1 MLAQQGAQMLPFV
14 LPVENSSAK
23 KGRACAQCI
32 GEAAGG
38 ARRVCGAS
46 NVKKNHDTLVECRK
60 QKCVCAVQCVMRV
73 SCGEQFTRHMFGAD
87 ADRAVG
93 SHSRAAQR
101 VCQSRWC
108 ALPRRGRH
116 WRACDF
122 VRGESFSAQASAG
135 DGSRVVSNGTFRE
148 DAAVGQVVVPPLG
161 ARKLGGVIRSKD
173 FNFAQEQPQG
183 RSEKLRQHHHPL
195 AGQLHHF
202 FEGRSHHCFLDL
214 RRDDSAKALAIV
226 EVGSHPDNP

>member
-73 SCGEQFTRHMFGAD
+73 SCGEQFTRHMLGVD
-87 ADRAVG
+87 AGRAVG
-93 SHSRAAQR
+93 SQSRAAQR

-108 ALPRRGRH
+108 ALSRRGRR

-122 VRGESFSAQASAG
+122 VGGRSFWVR
-135 DGSRVVSNGTFRE
+135 DFK
-148 DAAVGQVVVPPLG
+148 LG
-161 ARKLGGVIRSKD
+161 APRAVHQYVCAKNVKITRGGPCEGTSMGTSRRIQRESRPSCACAARLLG
-173 FNFAQEQPQG
+173 
-183 RSEKLRQHHHPL
+183 LR
-195 AGQLHHF
+195 AT
-202 FEGRSHHCFLDL
+202 
-214 RRDDSAKALAIV
+214 
-226 EVGSHPDNP
+226 

>member
-73 SCGEQFTRHMFGAD
+73 SCGEQFTRHMLGVD
-87 ADRAVG
+87 AGRAVG
-93 SHSRAAQR
+93 SQSRAAQR

-108 ALPRRGRH
+108 ALSRRGRR

-122 VRGESFSAQASAG
+122 VG
-135 DGSRVVSNGTFRE
+135 
-148 DAAVGQVVVPPLG
+148 
-161 ARKLGGVIRSKD
+161 
-173 FNFAQEQPQG
+173 G
-183 RSEKLRQHHHPL
+183 RSFNMVLCKGPLFVDPRDPWSRTLRLCPPRPPRGGGTHTQPPKPIHLSVLP
-195 AGQLHHF
+195 Q
-202 FEGRSHHCFLDL
+202 
-214 RRDDSAKALAIV
+214 RRLWASIAAEPRCILTTL
-226 EVGSHPDNP
+226 

>member
-73 SCGEQFTRHMFGAD
+73 SCGEQFTRHMLGED
-87 ADRAVG
+87 AGRAVG
-93 SHSRAAQR
+93 SQSRAAQR

-108 ALPRRGRH
+108 ALSRRGRR

-122 VRGESFSAQASAG
+122 VG
-135 DGSRVVSNGTFRE
+135 
-148 DAAVGQVVVPPLG
+148 
-161 ARKLGGVIRSKD
+161 
-173 FNFAQEQPQG
+173 G
-183 RSEKLRQHHHPL
+183 RSLIIIGIPVNFSRASGPVETQRSLLNALTGLRVNCKFL
-195 AGQLHHF
+195 ESCF
-202 FEGRSHHCFLDL
+202 TVYMYRSNLPHGAPAV
-214 RRDDSAKALAIV
+214 RI
-226 EVGSHPDNP
+226 